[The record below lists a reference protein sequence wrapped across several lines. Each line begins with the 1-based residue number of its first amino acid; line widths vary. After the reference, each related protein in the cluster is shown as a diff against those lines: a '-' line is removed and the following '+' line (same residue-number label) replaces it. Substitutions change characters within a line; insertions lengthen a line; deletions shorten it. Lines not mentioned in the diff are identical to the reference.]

1 VGAQARPILAIGLI
15 SDIHLHMTLAD
26 LPQVQALPAQE
37 KLQLL
42 DELWLDI
49 AHSVD
54 SLEVTAE
61 EKTLLDDR
69 WNRFVSNPSSALSL
83 EEFQDRLRA
92 LRA

>member
-1 VGAQARPILAIGLI
+1 
-15 SDIHLHMTLAD
+15 MTLAD
-26 LPQVQALPAQE
+26 LPQIQALPAQE

-49 AHSVD
+49 AHTVD

-61 EKTLLDDR
+61 ERNLLDDR
-69 WNRFVSNPSSALSL
+69 WNRFLNNPSSALTL
-83 EEFQDRLRA
+83 EEFQNRLHA

>member
-1 VGAQARPILAIGLI
+1 
-15 SDIHLHMTLAD
+15 MTLAD
-26 LPQVQALPAQE
+26 LPQVQALPAHE

-54 SLEVTAE
+54 SLEVTSE
-61 EKTLLDDR
+61 EKNLLDDR
-69 WNRFVSNPSSALSL
+69 WNRFLNDPTSALNL
-83 EEFQDRLRA
+83 GEFQSRMRA